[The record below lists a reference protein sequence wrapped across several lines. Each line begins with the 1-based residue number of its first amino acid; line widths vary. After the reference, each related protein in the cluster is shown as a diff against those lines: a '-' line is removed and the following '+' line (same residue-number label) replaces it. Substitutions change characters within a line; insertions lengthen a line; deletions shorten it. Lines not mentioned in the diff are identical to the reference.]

1 LGADLP
7 ICDNFFRGAP
17 QKMHNIALAGCIC
30 HTAQVYSFPGFSITT
45 SGVVTPMQEIMQ
57 FVSRHPIL
65 CLAWV
70 ALLVAVLFTTF
81 KGLTSKVKVI
91 TRGEATRLINKEDA
105 VVVDLRQRDD
115 FRKGHIAGSV
125 NVLPAEIKA
134 NNVGELDKHKDKP
147 IIVVD
152 GTGVQAQESANA
164 LIKAGYEKVFV
175 LKEGVAGWSGEN
187 LPLVRGK

>member
-1 LGADLP
+1 
-7 ICDNFFRGAP
+7 
-17 QKMHNIALAGCIC
+17 
-30 HTAQVYSFPGFSITT
+30 
-45 SGVVTPMQEIMQ
+45 MQEIMQ

-65 CLAWV
+65 SIAWV
-70 ALLVAVLFTTF
+70 GLLAAVLFTTF
-81 KGLTSKVKVI
+81 KGLTSKIKVI

-134 NNVGELDKHKDKP
+134 NNLGELEKHKDKP

-152 GTGVQAQESANA
+152 GSGMQAQDPATTLN
-164 LIKAGYEKVFV
+164 KAGFERVYV